1 MKCPE
6 CGTKL
11 TAPPATNKAIKPRCL
26 ACGWGILVDKSP
38 KSKIRL
44 WDSEPI
50 AARSLLPYWI
60 GAIALLLTPY
70 FAVCYGLLLI
80 DKAFQAHGMLYPAEF
95 VQIFAKYYWL
105 GLLIYLPISA
115 LINPKPDID
124 QVEGGARFSLGF
136 GFGFLNPF
144 AMWHLLWMMLGLFLV
159 PGKWFWIVLISTG
172 LHARRKYQSSRE

>member
-11 TAPPATNKAIKPRCL
+11 TAPPATNKSIKPRCL
-26 ACGWGILVDKSP
+26 ACGWGILAKSPP
-38 KSKIRL
+38 KSKLRL

-80 DKAFQAHGMLYPAEF
+80 DKAFQAHGMLYPIEF
-95 VQIFAKYYWL
+95 VRLFAKYYWI
-105 GLLIYLPISA
+105 GLLVYLPVSA
-115 LINPKPDID
+115 LINPKPDTD
-124 QVEGGARFSLGF
+124 QVEHGARFS
-136 GFGFLNPF
+136 FGFLNPF
-144 AMWHLLWMMLGLFLV
+144 ALWHLLLLMLGLFLV

-172 LHARRKYQSSRE
+172 LHARRKDKSSQD